1 MASALLA
8 LVGVQAQAQTPKAG
22 VPQFQVDALW
32 PKDLPNN
39 WLLGQVSGLTS
50 DRNNNV
56 WIVNRPDSLSKR
68 ERAAEQKPPEA
79 KCCAVPPAVIVFD
92 QAGNVIKHWGGPG
105 QGYNWPKSEHGIY
118 IDDNDFV

>member
-1 MASALLA
+1 MMQAGTGLMAGAMLA
-8 LVGVQAQAQTPKAG
+8 LGGVQAQAQTPKAG

-39 WLLGQVSGLTS
+39 WLLGQVSGLTT

-79 KCCAVPPAVIVFD
+79 KCCAAPPAVIGFD
-92 QAGNVIKHWGGPG
+92 QAGKGSKH
-105 QGYNWPKSEHGIY
+105 
-118 IDDNDFV
+118 